1 MVLYAPDGP
10 GRAAEEHPRVQDSED
25 GVQWDK
31 PPETKP
37 ERVESLRVRS
47 LRTQQR
53 AESQCQASDPF
64 CGFLWVDGMTRA
76 SSSRFS
82 PGCEFIYGEFDP
94 GSGRTLAACLRSEE
108 RRV

>member
-1 MVLYAPDGP
+1 MVLFAPDGP

-37 ERVESLRVRS
+37 ERVQSLRVRS

-53 AESQCQASDPF
+53 AESQCQVVNP
-64 CGFLWVDGMTRA
+64 FLWVSLG
-76 SSSRFS
+76 
-82 PGCEFIYGEFDP
+82 
-94 GSGRTLAACLRSEE
+94 
-108 RRV
+108 